1 VVVAVVVVVFL
12 LTLREWNDYWWL
24 VLLLLLLGCV
34 ILVVYQQPAS
44 EKKWLKNWELKIW
57 DWSRR
62 CAFVV
67 IPALI
72 LGLVIYL
79 IDDDGMYKGLPS
91 LIPALMLL
99 PVMIAW
105 NKLLVTLM
113 PSIKQGASSNRE
125 SSDPI
130 GHHFNLYY
138 ALITFYSSVCV
149 IWFLIA
155 ILQKEQSM
163 TSKDVKDMGMTPTNV
178 SLGMNSEPFWNPYPI
193 CNTKWGAPG
202 LQLGVLD
209 MAILSKY
216 AYADNDTT
224 FEEGLDASFRE
235 AGFDDVTTEMISN
248 FSEIPRMAVVKMASS
263 SEGGINSTN
272 IVLAIKGTSNAAEAF
287 ADASYYSGVALLG
300 FMSTVVDIFDL
311 VPNELIAFFLNHLRL
326 PLVTNLENQIL
337 DIAIAKITELKKK
350 YKNASF
356 VITGH
361 SLGGGIAGAV
371 GANTSTP
378 TITFSAPG
386 SHFGRFV
393 FKTNRSQMKRTVN
406 VWPDRDF
413 VPKVDRHD
421 AFLQNIDCPA
431 FVTAAECHLIG
442 NTICELWRSC
452 GDSRKRN
459 FPQCWDTHKVQDYRV
474 ADTSFLETML
484 LFAGAFVTVIFCAC
498 CWTCTTKREGT
509 KEEPCLSILRG
520 WKKFGRRAK
529 G

>member
-1 VVVAVVVVVFL
+1 
-12 LTLREWNDYWWL
+12 
-24 VLLLLLLGCV
+24 
-34 ILVVYQQPAS
+34 
-44 EKKWLKNWELKIW
+44 
-57 DWSRR
+57 
-62 CAFVV
+62 
-67 IPALI
+67 
-72 LGLVIYL
+72 
-79 IDDDGMYKGLPS
+79 
-91 LIPALMLL
+91 
-99 PVMIAW
+99 
-105 NKLLVTLM
+105 
-113 PSIKQGASSNRE
+113 
-125 SSDPI
+125 
-130 GHHFNLYY
+130 
-138 ALITFYSSVCV
+138 
-149 IWFLIA
+149 
-155 ILQKEQSM
+155 M

-216 AYADNDTT
+216 AYADSKTT
-224 FEEGLDASFRE
+224 FEEGLDASFSRE
-235 AGFDDVTTEMISN
+235 AGFDDVTTEMISD
-248 FSEIPRMAVVKMASS
+248 FSDIPRMAVVKMASS

-272 IVLAIKGTSNAAEAF
+272 IVLAIKGTSNAAEAL

-337 DIAIAKITELKKK
+337 DTAIAKITKLKKK

-393 FKTNRSQMKRTVN
+393 FKTNRSQTRRTVN

-431 FVTAAECHLIG
+431 FVTAAECHLIS

-459 FPQCWDTHKVQDYRV
+459 FPQCWDTHKVQDYTV
-474 ADTSFLETML
+474 DDTSFLDTMK
-484 LFAGAFVTVIFCAC
+484 LFAGAFVSVILCAC
-498 CWTCTTKREGT
+498 YWKCTTKPEGT
-509 KEEPCLSILRG
+509 TEEPRLSIHWGLEKIWTEGERLTMRMR
-520 WKKFGRRAK
+520 KANDEDEAHA
-529 G
+529 